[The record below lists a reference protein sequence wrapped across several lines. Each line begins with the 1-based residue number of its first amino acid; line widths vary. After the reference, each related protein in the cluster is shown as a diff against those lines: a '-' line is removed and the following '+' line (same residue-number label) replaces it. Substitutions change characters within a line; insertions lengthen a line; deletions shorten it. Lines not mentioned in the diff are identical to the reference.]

1 MFTKLTPEMYVRF
14 RAEQMALTEDT
25 AGFQAV
31 HMARGLSF
39 RTDNYG
45 AADAAYQGF
54 IEPYRVRATAE
65 LKQAT
70 DAARTTFEANLAGNT
85 QDGSHDA
92 APLTDDEKALFD
104 SMDL

>member
-25 AGFQAV
+25 TGFQAV

-54 IEPYRVRATAE
+54 IEPYRIRATAE
-65 LKQAT
+65 FKKAVE
-70 DAARTTFEANLAGNT
+70 AAQKVFEANLAGNT

-104 SMDL
+104 SMEL